1 MMVRAGLA
9 EPVLGSQR
17 IFRAVLDAMA
27 HPGRIVS
34 VPPPLETPVPL
45 WPATA
50 SMCLTLVDGETPV
63 WLDAAARRADIIEYL
78 RFHCGCP
85 IAADARE
92 GRFAVVVDPSV
103 MPSLDAFDP
112 GSDEYPDRSAT
123 VIVQVDELRTD
134 AGLRLTGPGIESETR
149 LEGRRLPE
157 AFWESVLRNHALFP
171 RGVDLI
177 LAAGST
183 MVALPRTTRVDD

>member
-1 MMVRAGLA
+1 VRAGLA
-9 EPVLGSQR
+9 EPVLGSQQ
-17 IFRAVLDAMA
+17 IFRVVLDAMA

-45 WPATA
+45 WPAAA
-50 SMCLTLVDGETPV
+50 SLCLTLVDGETPV
-63 WLDAAARRADIIEYL
+63 WLDAAARRADVIEYL

-85 IAADARE
+85 IAADPRDA
-92 GRFAVVVDPSV
+92 RFAVIADPSEV
-103 MPSLDAFDP
+103 LSLDSFDA

-123 VIVQVDELRTD
+123 VIVQVEEFRTD
-134 AGLRLTGPGIESETR
+134 GDLRLSGPGIEGETK
-149 LEGRRLPE
+149 LEVRHLPE
-157 AFWESVLRNHALFP
+157 AFWESVHRNHALFP

-183 MVALPRTTRVDD
+183 MVALPRSTRVDD

>member
-1 MMVRAGLA
+1 MRAGLA
-9 EPVLGSQR
+9 EPVLGSQQ

-34 VPPPLETPVPL
+34 VPPPIETPVPL
-45 WPATA
+45 SPATA
-50 SMCLTLVDGETPV
+50 SVCLTLVDGETPV
-63 WLDAAARRADIIEYL
+63 WLDAAARQAEVIEYL

-85 IAADARE
+85 IAAEPRDA
-92 GRFAVVVDPSV
+92 RFAVVADPSE
-103 MPSLDAFDP
+103 MLSLDAFDP

-123 VIVQVDELRTD
+123 VIVQVEEFR
-134 AGLRLTGPGIESETR
+134 ANEGLRLTGPGIEGETR
-149 LEGRRLPE
+149 LDVRCLSEP
-157 AFWESVLRNHALFP
+157 FWESVHRNHALFP

-183 MVALPRTTRVDD
+183 MVALPRSTQVDD

>member
-1 MMVRAGLA
+1 MLRAGLA

-34 VPPPLETPVPL
+34 VPLPLETPVPL
-45 WPATA
+45 WPVTA

-63 WLDAAARRADIIEYL
+63 WLDAAARRPDVIEYL

-85 IAADARE
+85 ITAEPKDA
-92 GRFAVVVDPSV
+92 RFAVVADPSE
-103 MPSLDAFDP
+103 MLSLDAFDP
-112 GSDEYPDRSAT
+112 GSHEYPDRSAT
-123 VIVQVDELRTD
+123 VIVQVEEFRTD

-149 LEGRRLPE
+149 LDVKHLPE
-157 AFWESVLRNHALFP
+157 AFWESVHRNHALFP

-177 LAAGST
+177 LAAGVT
-183 MVALPRTTRVDD
+183 MVALPRSTRVDD

>member
-1 MMVRAGLA
+1 MVRAGLA
-9 EPVLGSQR
+9 EPMLGSQR

-34 VPPPLETPVPL
+34 VPPPLDTPAPL

-63 WLDAAARRADIIEYL
+63 WLDAAARRADVIEYL

-85 IAADARE
+85 IATEPRDA
-92 GRFAVVVDPSV
+92 RFAVVVEPSE
-103 MPSLDAFDP
+103 MLSLDAFDP
-112 GSDEYPDRSAT
+112 GSDEYPDRAAT
-123 VIVQVDELRTD
+123 VIVQVEEFRAD

-149 LEGRRLPE
+149 L
-157 AFWESVLRNHALFP
+157 
-171 RGVDLI
+171 
-177 LAAGST
+177 
-183 MVALPRTTRVDD
+183 

>member
-1 MMVRAGLA
+1 MRAGLA
-9 EPVLGSQR
+9 EPVLGSQQ

-34 VPPPLETPVPL
+34 VPPPLETPPPL

-50 SMCLTLVDGETPV
+50 SVCLTLVDGETPV
-63 WLDAAARRADIIEYL
+63 WLDAPARRADVHQYL

-85 IAADARE
+85 IAAEPTDA
-92 GRFAVVVDPSV
+92 RFAVVADPSE
-103 MPSLDAFDP
+103 MLSLDAFDP

-123 VIVQVDELRTD
+123 VIVQVEELR
-134 AGLRLTGPGIESETR
+134 ANGALRFTGPGIEGETR
-149 LEGRRLPE
+149 LDVRRLSE
-157 AFWESVLRNHALFP
+157 AFWESVHRNHALFP

-183 MVALPRTTRVDD
+183 MVALPRSTRVDD